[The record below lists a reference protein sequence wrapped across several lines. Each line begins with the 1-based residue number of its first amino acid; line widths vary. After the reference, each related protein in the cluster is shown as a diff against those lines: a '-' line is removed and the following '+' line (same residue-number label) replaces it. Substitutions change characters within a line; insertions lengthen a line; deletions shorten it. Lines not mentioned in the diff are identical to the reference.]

1 MNNQVCYNGVLMA
14 TPPITIYSTPTCAY
28 CRMTKDYL
36 TSKNIP
42 FTDVDVSMDRK
53 AQETMISK
61 SGQFGVPVIDVDGKI
76 IVGFDKR
83 KLDEYA
89 GIAA

>member
-1 MNNQVCYNGVLMA
+1 MVQWVSVTPNNTRMA
-14 TPPITIYSTPTCAY
+14 NITIYSTPTCGY
-28 CRMTKDYL
+28 CKMAKEYL

-42 FTDVDVSMDRK
+42 YTDIDVSTDRTQ
-53 AQETMISK
+53 QEAMVSK
-61 SGQFGVPVIDVDGKI
+61 SGQYGVPVIDVDGKI

-89 GIAA
+89 GITS

>member
-1 MNNQVCYNGVLMA
+1 MA
-14 TPPITIYSTPTCAY
+14 NITIYSTPTCGY
-28 CRMTKDYL
+28 CRMAKEYL

-42 FTDVDVSMDRK
+42 YKEIDVSTDR
-53 AQETMISK
+53 AQQEAMVAK
-61 SGQFGVPVIDVDGKI
+61 SGQYGVPVIDVDGKI

-89 GIAA
+89 AIQ

>member
-1 MNNQVCYNGVLMA
+1 MA
-14 TPPITIYSTPTCAY
+14 NIIIYSTPTCGY
-28 CRMTKDYL
+28 CKMAKEYL
-36 TSKNIP
+36 ASKQIP
-42 FTDVDVSMDRK
+42 YTEIDVMRDPSK
-53 AQETMISK
+53 QQEMITK

-89 GIAA
+89 GIT